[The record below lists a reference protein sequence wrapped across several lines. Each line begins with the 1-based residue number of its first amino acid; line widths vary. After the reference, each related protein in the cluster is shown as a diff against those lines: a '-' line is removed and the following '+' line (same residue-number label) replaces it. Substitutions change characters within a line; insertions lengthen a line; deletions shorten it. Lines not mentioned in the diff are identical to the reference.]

1 MSQQLSWLNNE
12 LDDLRRAGLARRRR
26 EFIPLSDGSC
36 VVNGRRLIDFASNDY
51 LGLARDPRL
60 IAAAVKATQEAGTGA
75 SSSALISGRTEWHVE
90 LERRLAEFEGQ
101 PAAILFPSGYAANV
115 GTITALAESDDVL
128 FCNRFN
134 HASLID
140 GCRLSKSRLVIYRH
154 DELESLE
161 RELEKARDARRRYVV
176 TDTVFSMDADLAPLP
191 ILCDIAE
198 RHDATLIVDEAHA
211 TGVFGER
218 GRGVAELQQV
228 EHRIAVRIGTL
239 SKAIGS
245 LGGFV
250 TGSAELIDWLWNK
263 ARTQMFSTALPPAAC
278 AAATAALDV
287 IATEPFRR
295 EVLAARSTQLRQS
308 LRALGCEVPGELTC
322 PIVPVIVGE
331 PDRAVAAASK
341 LEERGYFVGAIR
353 PPTVPHGTSRLRITV
368 HCGHTSDEVA
378 ALAAAVGDVLQ
389 GV

>member
-1 MSQQLSWLNNE
+1 MASCLFWLE
-12 LDDLRRAGLARRRR
+12 ADLTLLREQGLARNRR

-128 FCNRFN
+128 FCHRFN

-140 GCRLSKSRLVIYRH
+140 GCRLSKARLVIYRH
-154 DELESLE
+154 DDLNSLE
-161 RELEKARDARRRYVV
+161 RELEKARDARRRYLV

-198 RHDATLIVDEAHA
+198 RHDAALIVDEAHA

-228 EHRIAVRIGTL
+228 ERRIAVRIGTL

-250 TGSAELIDWLWNK
+250 TGSTELIDWLWNK

-287 IATEPFRR
+287 IAAEPFRR
-295 EVLAARSTQLRQS
+295 EVLAARAMQLRRS
-308 LRALGCEVPGELTC
+308 LRESGFDVSGELTC
-322 PIVPVIVGE
+322 PIVPVLVGE
-331 PDRAVAAASK
+331 PDRTVVAAAK
-341 LEERGYFVGAIR
+341 LEERGFLVGAIR

-378 ALAAAVGDVLQ
+378 ALAAAVGDVFQ